1 MAKLL
6 CESSIR
12 FIHLSI
18 QKYQL
23 LKSDASASGSKNGP
37 TALTKIFEALL
48 TIIVDSIAS
57 GLSLDFVQNIMKI
70 LRYEISLIT
79 QMSIKRELNL
89 LFDSGTT
96 LSLLQKLLDVYSANL
111 EQNAKRAAGKL
122 EDDEEQLKDTAA
134 YFENC
139 KAILEFYADEA
150 CMNSFGENNTQLIK
164 RTLSDPMTSNSEDF
178 IIFLHKVVQADLDNE
193 SEVEGETAQQRKMR
207 IRKERYGG
215 VNKINKFSLS
225 HIEWLEEQMPE
236 LL

>member
-23 LKSDASASGSKNGP
+23 LKSDAPAGSKDAP
-37 TALTKIFEALL
+37 TTLTKIFEALL

-57 GLSLDFVQNIMKI
+57 GLSLDFVKNTMKM

-79 QMSIKRELNL
+79 QMSIKQELNL

-96 LSLLQKLLDVYSANL
+96 LSLLQKLLDVYSAHL
-111 EQNAKRAAGKL
+111 ENNAKRAAGTL
-122 EDDEEQLKDTAA
+122 EGDEDQVKDTAA
-134 YFENC
+134 YFDDC

-150 CMNSFGENNTQLIK
+150 CMNSFGENNT
-164 RTLSDPMTSNSEDF
+164 
-178 IIFLHKVVQADLDNE
+178 
-193 SEVEGETAQQRKMR
+193 
-207 IRKERYGG
+207 
-215 VNKINKFSLS
+215 
-225 HIEWLEEQMPE
+225 
-236 LL
+236 